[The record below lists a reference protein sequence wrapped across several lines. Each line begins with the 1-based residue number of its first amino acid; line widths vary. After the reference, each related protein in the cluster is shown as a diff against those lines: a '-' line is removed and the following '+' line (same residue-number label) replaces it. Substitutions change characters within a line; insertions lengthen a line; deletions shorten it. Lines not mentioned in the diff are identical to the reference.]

1 MSSNSVHQTSGCFN
15 IILRRLLCNGSVP
28 THPSD
33 QISDSNT
40 TQLAKPPR
48 KQNPDPKIQSSASV
62 TPGIV
67 ARLMGLDSLPETN
80 WVSRGPDLVS
90 RSRSL
95 SFADYLMDFDSN
107 DHQNHQHRRVRT
119 SVSFREVPEVMNRQK
134 SSHDFVVVYLDNVG
148 EKSKEVG
155 SKVKKSESSF
165 GELRQGK
172 KEQRNRKDKEK
183 NRESGE
189 IMKEKKKEKIVMIK
203 QNKNICRLKDEP
215 RRGFGAKSSK
225 SSKNGGANLKGE
237 RENIAMKKTT
247 QKKKVVVEPRI
258 KKKKQKIE
266 AEKEKVAAD
275 FHGSSENDTSVVS
288 VLGIDDILIEHEA
301 WLSGYS
307 IPMDLNSKVKPSPKA
322 PFSDRSEV
330 NAAKRKDFEPIKEE
344 ETRDYAELLASKIQN
359 WMEEDLKESNW
370 VARNAVGFE
379 GFKEIC
385 EEFEGRILDML
396 VHQTIDEYIEISYEN
411 IWGNLWTC
419 NATA

>member
-215 RRGFGAKSSK
+215 RRDFGAKSSK

-258 KKKKQKIE
+258 KKRKQKIE

-288 VLGIDDILIEHEA
+288 VPGIDDILIEHEA

-344 ETRDYAELLASKIQN
+344 TRDYAELLASKIQN

-370 VARNAVGFE
+370 VAKNAVGFK
-379 GFKEIC
+379 GFEEIC

>member
-1 MSSNSVHQTSGCFN
+1 MSSNSVHQNSGCFN

-155 SKVKKSESSF
+155 SKVKKSELSF

-172 KEQRNRKDKEK
+172 KEQRNKNKEK

-215 RRGFGAKSSK
+215 RRDFGAKSSK
-225 SSKNGGANLKGE
+225 GSKNGGANLKGE

-258 KKKKQKIE
+258 KKRKQKIE

-275 FHGSSENDTSVVS
+275 FHGSSENDTSVAS

-359 WMEEDLKESNW
+359 WIEEDLKESNW
-370 VARNAVGFE
+370 VAKNAVGFE
-379 GFKEIC
+379 GFEEIC

-396 VHQTIDEYIEISYEN
+396 VHQTIDECIEISYEN

>member
-134 SSHDFVVVYLDNVG
+134 SSHDFVVLYLDNVG

-183 NRESGE
+183 NKESGE

-215 RRGFGAKSSK
+215 RRDFGAKSSK

-258 KKKKQKIE
+258 KKRKQKIE

-307 IPMDLNSKVKPSPKA
+307 IPMDLNSKVKPSQKA

-330 NAAKRKDFEPIKEE
+330 NAAKRKDFEPIKE

-370 VARNAVGFE
+370 VPKNAIGFE
-379 GFKEIC
+379 GFEEIC